1 MKIKNIEM
9 VNIAQ
14 TLDSFAEKY
23 LPQKISYAIT
33 RNITMIGSDLQ
44 SYSKSLDKI
53 LKTYSDYVVKD
64 EKGEVVNLPFGV
76 PKVDDEHI
84 DEYLKEIDELLG
96 IEVDIDF
103 YTIDSS
109 IFDYESDKYD
119 PLSAKDIMVLQKI
132 LCEPKEDVNN
142 EKVE

>member
-1 MKIKNIEM
+1 MKIKNVEL
-9 VNIAQ
+9 VSVAQ
-14 TLDSFAEKY
+14 TLDLFAEKY

-44 SYSKSLDKI
+44 CYSKSLDKI
-53 LKTYSDYVVKD
+53 LKTYNDFVVKD
-64 EKGEVVNLPFGV
+64 DKDKIVKLPIGV

-84 DEYLKEIDELLG
+84 EEYLKEINELLN

-103 YTIDSS
+103 YTIDDDL
-109 IFDYESDKYD
+109 FDYEDNKYD
-119 PLSAKDIMVLQKI
+119 PMSAKDILTLQKI
-132 LCEPKEDVNN
+132 LCKPKGDVDN